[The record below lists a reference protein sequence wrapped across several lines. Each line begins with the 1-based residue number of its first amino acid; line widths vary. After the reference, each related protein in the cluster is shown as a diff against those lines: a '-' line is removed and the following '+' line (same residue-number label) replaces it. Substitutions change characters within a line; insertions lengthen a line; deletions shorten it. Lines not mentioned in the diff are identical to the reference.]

1 MSNKP
6 DTRLPRF
13 LIIGAMKAGTT
24 SLYHYLN
31 LHPEISMSRIKE
43 TDFFCEKNFKKG
55 LEWYKKMFPANSR
68 IKGEASTNYSKYP
81 AETGVPERIY
91 QTLPN
96 VKIIYVLRDP
106 INRLLSHV
114 HHNLLK
120 GDEREDHYIGKL
132 RNPESH
138 YINCSRYYMQL
149 EKYFPFFPKEQI
161 LILTAEE
168 LRENTPDT
176 MKKIFE
182 FLNLNNADYHH
193 SEYQKTRHISSG
205 RRKILNPYLRRFL
218 KNKPYY
224 NFIASNLNFV
234 IPTRVIPKPN
244 PPDEVIGQLKSIF
257 REDVKKLK
265 SYTGRSFKEWH
276 HDYD

>member
-1 MSNKP
+1 MNWKKSIN
-6 DTRLPRF
+6 LPHF
-13 LIIGAMKAGTT
+13 IIIGAMKAGTT

-43 TDFFCEKNFKKG
+43 TNFFCERNFQKG
-55 LEWYKKMFPANSR
+55 LDWYKKMFPANHD

-81 AETGVPERIY
+81 SEKGVPERIY

-96 VKIIYVLRDP
+96 VKIIYILRDP

-120 GDEREDHYIGKL
+120 GDESEEEYMGKL

-138 YINCSRYYMQL
+138 YISCSRYYMQL
-149 EKYFPFFPKEQI
+149 EQYIPFFPKEWI

-168 LRENTPDT
+168 LRENTPGT
-176 MKKIFE
+176 MKKVFK
-182 FLNLNNADYHH
+182 FLNSNIIDYYHP
-193 SEYQKTRHISSG
+193 EYQKARHASSG
-205 RRKILNPYLRRFL
+205 RRKILNPYLRKFL

-224 NFIASNLNFV
+224 NFIASNMNFL
-234 IPTRVIPKPN
+234 IPTRIIPKPN
-244 PPDEVIGQLKSIF
+244 LPDYVVNQLKSTF
-257 REDVKKLK
+257 REDVEKLK
-265 SYTGRSFKEWH
+265 SYTGRSFKEWP